1 MHISYSS
8 HGTKSRFPRDR
19 VGVGQLRGESMVL
32 GNKYLTRQAATLIKF
47 ARSTSD
53 PQLVA
58 ALVDKAANLKSQVD
72 ESAKPDPSPRPPDVE
87 PPAR

>member
-1 MHISYSS
+1 
-8 HGTKSRFPRDR
+8 
-19 VGVGQLRGESMVL
+19 MVL
-32 GNKYLTRQAATLIKF
+32 GKKYLTRQAATLIKF

-58 ALVDKAANLKSQVD
+58 ALVDKAANLKSQAD
-72 ESAKPDPSPRPPDVE
+72 ESVKPDRSPHPPDVE